1 MPDGAATEHELRLGA
16 RYGSWG
22 LVDQE
27 HVLAFLEGGGLG
39 GPVERIETHA
49 AIVFLVGD
57 RAFKLKRAV
66 RYSFLDFSTLARR
79 RAALE
84 AELRLNRRTA
94 PGLYK
99 RLVPVTLGPEGEL
112 ELGGRGDIVEW
123 LLEMVRFPAEARLDV
138 VAARGAL
145 DHRLAERLG
154 ETVARFHDGLPPERD
169 RGGAEALR
177 SVILGNTNDL
187 RSLVPDVFEEAA
199 VERVIER
206 IENAYAAAVRSLDA
220 RRAAG
225 LVRHGHG
232 DLHLANIVL
241 LDGEPVPFDCL
252 EFDRDLA
259 ITDVLYDLSFLI
271 MDLSAR
277 GAKEAA
283 CAALQAWVDAR
294 LEDEGLA
301 LLPLFAAVR
310 ATVRAKVEGF
320 TARATTAGPNADA
333 RRAVAT
339 RYLEFAG
346 RLLDRTPA
354 RLIALGGR
362 SGTGKSS
369 LARALAPDFGAAPGA
384 IILRSDVIRKR
395 LHGRQ
400 LDQRLP
406 EEAYAPEVSE
416 RVFEALA
423 LRARGIL
430 RAGYTVICDA
440 VFGLPSQ
447 RARLAEVARVE
458 NVPFKGV
465 WLEAPQELLELRVQR
480 RLGDVSDADADIV
493 RRQADHVRPPSR
505 AEGWE
510 HVSAAEDFST
520 VSARVRAVLAGLS

>member
-1 MPDGAATEHELRLGA
+1 M
-16 RYGSWG
+16 
-22 LVDQE
+22 VDQKD
-27 HVLAFLEGGGLG
+27 VVAFLEGGGLG
-39 GPVERIETHA
+39 GPVERVETHA

-57 RAFKLKRAV
+57 HAFKMKRAV

-94 PGLYK
+94 PGLYE

-112 ELGGRGDIVEW
+112 ELGGEGDVVEW
-123 LLEMVRFPAEARLDV
+123 LLQMVRFPAEARLDI

-154 ETVARFHDGLPPERD
+154 ETVARFHDGLPPKRD
-169 RGGAEALR
+169 RGGAEAFR
-177 SVILGNTNDL
+177 SVILGNANDL
-187 RSLVPDVFEEAA
+187 RSLVPDVFEKAA

-206 IENAYAAAVRSLDA
+206 IEHAYAEAARSLDA
-220 RRAAG
+220 RRVAG

-232 DLHLANIVL
+232 DLHLANIAL

-252 EFDRDLA
+252 EFDPDLA
-259 ITDVLYDLSFLI
+259 ITDVLYDLSFLL
-271 MDLSAR
+271 MDLSAQ
-277 GAKEAA
+277 GANEAA
-283 CAALQAWVDAR
+283 RVTLQAWVDAR
-294 LEDEGLA
+294 LEDEDLA
-301 LLPLFAAVR
+301 LLPLLTAVR

-320 TARATTAGPNADA
+320 TVRASACGPHADA
-333 RRAVAT
+333 RRAVAN
-339 RYLEFAG
+339 RYLELAG
-346 RLLDRTPA
+346 RLLDRSPA
-354 RLIALGGR
+354 RLIAVGGR

-384 IILRSDVIRKR
+384 MILRSDVVRKR
-395 LHGRQ
+395 LHGCPLER
-400 LDQRLP
+400 RLP
-406 EEAYAPEVSE
+406 EVAYAPEVSE

-440 VFGLPSQ
+440 VYGLPSQ
-447 RARLAEVARVE
+447 RARLAELARVE
-458 NVPFKGV
+458 GVPFRGV
-465 WLEAPQELLELRVQR
+465 WLDAPEEILELRVQR

-493 RRQADHVRPPSR
+493 RRQAEHVQPPSP

-510 HVSAAEDFST
+510 HVWAAEEFST
-520 VSARVRAVLAGLS
+520 VSARVRTILERLR